1 MIKNIII
8 GVLSVVV
15 TGYIVLEFFPQLK
28 NIKVHIEFDN
38 VASQKKVI
46 GFVPHENCESLISVG
61 GSYDWI
67 HENCYAPNSDEY
79 KAYQK
84 VVRAEKKYE
93 EIQRKIKQKELAE
106 KEKIKKQKAENRQ
119 KQLNRQNQQ
128 QLRYNSVKGHCERE
142 GINKGMYGGGS
153 SSGPL
158 TYFSRSQQ
166 AFDKCMERNRCF
178 SPGNCN

>member
-28 NIKVHIEFDN
+28 NIKVNIEFDN
-38 VASQKKVI
+38 VASQKKVA

-84 VVRAEKKYE
+84 VVSAEKKYE
-93 EIQRKIKQKELAE
+93 EIQRKIKQREFAE
-106 KEKIKKQKAENRQ
+106 KERIKKQKAKNRQ
-119 KQLNRQNQQ
+119 SQLKRQNQQ

-142 GINKGMYGGGS
+142 GVNKGVFGGGPK
-153 SSGPL
+153 SGVMD
-158 TYFSRSQQ
+158 YFSNSQKGFNQ
-166 AFDKCMERNRCF
+166 CMERNRCF